1 MRKLLIVFNLN
12 KVSFIIIL
20 LPYLGFNFKE
30 IHNSSFFSTISFLEL
45 IGVFILIDFFLKL
58 ANNKFS
64 KCRNLI
70 TAFTVSGSLIFFY
83 GVYIVTYLQS
93 TITYSIRGRVILIIS
108 IFLVFLL
115 IFILNKFSKS
125 YKIFNSFFIAFGLV
139 TFLFNTISGSE
150 KIKNINSIQNSFIQL
165 QEKPEKTK
173 PVILIISDE
182 YNSPDGLYNV
192 YKDSA
197 IYDFSND
204 LKKNNWVVRN
214 SNFSYETSTIHSLS
228 SLFNFNLSKD
238 STYSKQT
245 ISNIGTNKLVH
256 ALLFDSLTT
265 KNVSIVNYG
274 IFDIGKS
281 IPISRLYFY
290 PKNFIESFFMYS
302 TLYYIIYNT
311 GQFNKDGFENNY
323 YPMET
328 HNKNILTNI
337 TDTINNLINKRQ
349 FIYIHLYMPH
359 GPIVFEP
366 EFNNRNENNIS
377 NYFAYWNFTNN
388 KLSALLA
395 KLINEN
401 KFRIIITGDHGYRN
415 DKRINPH
422 YTFTAFYGFNNY
434 DLEKINS
441 VQDLGSLI
449 NGSFWGEKYEISVD
463 QGKYLL

>member
-1 MRKLLIVFNLN
+1 MRKLLIAFDLN
-12 KVSFIIIL
+12 KASFIIL
-20 LPYLGFNFKE
+20 LVPYVGFNFKD
-30 IHNSSFFSTISFLEL
+30 IYTSPFFSFLNFIGILCLFLL
-45 IGVFILIDFFLKL
+45 IEICFKL

-64 KCRNLI
+64 KYRNLI
-70 TAFTVSGSLIFFY
+70 TAFIVSGSMIFFY

-93 TITYSIRGRVILIIS
+93 NITYSIRGRVILIIS
-108 IFLVFLL
+108 IFIVFLL
-115 IFILNKFSKS
+115 ILILNRFSKS
-125 YKIFNSFFIAFGLV
+125 YKIFNYFFIAFGLV

-265 KNVSIVNYG
+265 KNVSIVKYG

-290 PKNFIESFFMYS
+290 PKNFIESLFIYS
-302 TLYYIIYNT
+302 TLFYIIYNT

-323 YPMET
+323 YPTER
-328 HNKNILTNI
+328 HNKNIFTTI
-337 TDTINNLINKRQ
+337 TDSLNNLIIKRQ

-359 GPIVFEP
+359 SPLFFEP
-366 EFNNRNENNIS
+366 EFNKINENNIS

-388 KLSALLA
+388 KLSVLLA
-395 KLINEN
+395 KLTSEN
-401 KFRIIITGDHGYRN
+401 KFRIILTGDHGYRS
-415 DKRINPH
+415 DKNLNPH

-449 NGSFWGEKYEISVD
+449 NGSF
-463 QGKYLL
+463 

>member
-1 MRKLLIVFNLN
+1 MRKLLKVFDLN
-12 KVSFIIIL
+12 KASFIILL
-20 LPYLGFNFKE
+20 LPYIGFNFKE
-30 IHNSSFFSTISFLEL
+30 IYTSPFFSSLNFIEILSVFLL
-45 IGVFILIDFFLKL
+45 IEICFKL

-64 KCRNLI
+64 KYRNSI
-70 TAFTVSGSLIFFY
+70 TAYTVSGSMIFFY

-93 TITYSIRGRVILIIS
+93 TIIHSIRGRVILIIS

-115 IFILNKFSKS
+115 ILILNRFSKS

-197 IYDFSND
+197 IYYFSND

-290 PKNFIESFFMYS
+290 PKNFIESFFIYS

-449 NGSFWGEKYEISVD
+449 NGSF
-463 QGKYLL
+463 